1 MVQKLM
7 SVRICDDRDGL
18 KISQQGD
25 DREIL
30 TFEFFETKITKANV
44 NKFEEDARVRIF
56 ALIPF
61 QNFRKGDSDLFR
73 KGDSKLFLMCAML

>member
-7 SVRICDDRDGL
+7 SVRICDDRGGL
-18 KISQQGD
+18 KISKQGD

-30 TFEFFETKITKANV
+30 TFEFFETKTTKTKV

-56 ALIPF
+56 ALIPC
-61 QNFRKGDSDLFR
+61 QNFKKGDSELFR
-73 KGDSKLFLMCAML
+73 KGDSELFLMCAML